1 MLKQSGAHQL
11 YSFMYFSGVEKG
23 VMVPPVIIDVDGD
36 SVDDVLVSLFEGKL
50 VLKNGRDL
58 SVMWTASFPG
68 TETYSTPAPG
78 YFDDDDVIDFMVH
91 LSSGTWPRYNS
102 SNVSTGTI
110 KYLNFQT
117 WKTAVVIL
125 KVEEGGF
132 YKSNALTSC

>member
-1 MLKQSGAHQL
+1 MLKQSEAHQW

-36 SVDDVLVSLFEGKL
+36 AVDDILVSLFEGKL
-50 VLKNGRDL
+50 VLKNGRDF

-78 YFDDDDVIDFMVH
+78 FFDDDDVIDFMVH

-102 SNVSTGTI
+102 SNVSTGTV
-110 KYLNFQT
+110 KYLDIQT
-117 WKTAVVIL
+117 PETL
-125 KVEEGGF
+125 
-132 YKSNALTSC
+132 LL